1 MEPRRIPV
9 FFYGMFMDA
18 ELLRGK
24 GADPRNIRPATA
36 DGYALQIGQRAALV
50 PAAGSRAHGMLMEL
64 SHADLDLLYS
74 EPSVNMYR
82 AEPVLCES
90 GGATLAAITFNLPAA
105 PSAEESNAAY
115 AEKLRELAQRL
126 GLPAEYVERIGR

>member
-24 GADPRNIRPATA
+24 GADPRNIRPATV
-36 DGYALQIGQRAALV
+36 DGYALRIGERAALV
-50 PAAGSRAHGMLMEL
+50 PEAGSRVYGLLMDL
-64 SHADLDLLYS
+64 SHADLDLLYA

-82 AEPVLCES
+82 AEPLLCAS
-90 GGATLAAITFNLPAA
+90 GGATIPVVAFNLPAA
-105 PSAEESNAAY
+105 PSPEESNAAY
-115 AEKLRELAQRL
+115 AEKLRDLARRL
-126 GLPAEYVERIGR
+126 QLPAEYIERIH